1 MKGFVRVAAVTPK
14 VQVAAPEANARALM
28 EQVCAA
34 AEQGAQ
40 VVVTPELSLTGYTC
54 ADLFGMQ
61 SLEAQAEAAL
71 AEVLAALPEGLV
83 VVVGLPIRWEERLYN
98 CAAVLQAGR
107 VLGLVPKVHLPTYR
121 EFYEKRHFVSGA
133 TVPEGATWRG
143 ISFGTDLL
151 FEFGDLRF
159 GVEICEDLWAVD
171 APSNRLA
178 AARAQLIVNLSAS
191 TEAVGKAAYR
201 RDLVRMQSA
210 RLACAYAYAA
220 AGMGESTTDVV
231 YSGHRIL
238 ANNGRILA
246 EARWSE
252 GISLMDFNP
261 HWIDVGRQRETS
273 FPDLPRVAMRR
284 VVCCPPAADAPCLA
298 DGSLAGLEAHPFVPA
313 DDARR
318 MERCREIFRI
328 QVAGLAKRFT
338 HTHSKRLVIGLSGGL
353 DSTLALLVCAQMCR
367 ALGLPGKT
375 MLAVTMPGFGTSKRT
390 RSNAGALAEL
400 LGAELREISIVP
412 GVEQHFR
419 DIGHDPAC
427 HDVTYENAQ
436 ARARTYLLMDL
447 ANQSGGLLVG
457 TGDLSEIA
465 LGWSTYNGDHMSM
478 YAVNCGVPKTLVRW
492 CVETVARESPA
503 DLAAVLRDIC
513 DTPVS
518 PELLPGEQH
527 TEAIV
532 GQYELHDF
540 FLYYFQKYGC
550 SRAELAELA
559 HLLLGDQFP
568 PEEIARTLDIFA
580 RRFVQQQFKRSAIP
594 DGPKVGTI
602 ALSPRGDWRMPSD
615 AAFSL

>member
-14 VQVAAPEANARALM
+14 VQVAAPAANARALV
-28 EQVCAA
+28 EALRAA
-34 AEQGAQ
+34 ADQGAQ
-40 VVVTPELSLTGYTC
+40 VAVAPELSLTGYTC
-54 ADLFGMQ
+54 SDLFGM
-61 SLEAQAEAAL
+61 SALESQVEAAL
-71 AEVLAALPEGLV
+71 AEVLAGLPEDLV
-83 VVVGLPIRWEERLYN
+83 AVVGLPIRWEERLYN

-143 ISFGTDLL
+143 IPFGTDLL
-151 FEFGDLRF
+151 FELGDLRF

-231 YSGHRIL
+231 YSGHRLL

-261 HWIDVGRQRETS
+261 HWVDVVRGRETS

-284 VVCCPPAADAPCLA
+284 VVCRAPAVGTPCLA

-313 DDARR
+313 NDTRR
-318 MERCREIFRI
+318 TERCREIFRI

-367 ALGLPGKT
+367 ALGLPGST
-375 MLAVTMPGFGTSKRT
+375 ILAVTMPGFGTSKRT

-513 DTPVS
+513 ATPVS

-540 FLYYFQKYGC
+540 FLYYFQKFAC
-550 SRAELAELA
+550 SRAELADLA
-559 HLLLGDQFP
+559 RLLLGSQFP
-568 PEEIARTLDIFA
+568 PEEIDRTLDIFA

-615 AAFSL
+615 AAFAL